1 MSSLAR
7 TLNTGLNLSSKI
19 SVVAGGS
26 QGIGAGI
33 AVRLA
38 RAGCSVVVI
47 GRSKDRLQQVVE
59 QCKAAST
66 SSGSNSNASTFDF
79 ISADLR

>member
-7 TLNTGLNLSSKI
+7 TLNSGLNLSSKL

-38 RAGCSVVVI
+38 QAGSSVLVI
-47 GRSKDRLQQVVE
+47 GRSESRLAQVVDD
-59 QCKAAST
+59 CKRAARDGPDGKVSCW
-66 SSGSNSNASTFDF
+66 
-79 ISADLR
+79 